1 MVMVAI
7 QPTGAFSWT
16 PFDAVRN
23 EKRVLGCWYGSAEV
37 RRDFPRLIELAA
49 TGRLDVATMV
59 SRRIALDDVNDGLAA
74 IERGEVIRSVIVN

>member
-1 MVMVAI
+1 M
-7 QPTGAFSWT
+7 
-16 PFDAVRN
+16 
-23 EKRVLGCWYGSAEV
+23 

-49 TGRLDVATMV
+49 TGRLDVAAMV